1 MISVAIVNYRLCNL
15 DSIGRAV
22 TECGGKAIVTR
33 DPDVVVKADQ
43 VILPGVGSFAAAMR
57 NLAEDG
63 LDQAL
68 REVAKTKSTPLL
80 GICLGMQLLA
90 EGSSEAAEN
99 IEGLGIVAG
108 RNLRLAPRQGE
119 RVPHIGWNAVEARRP
134 CALLNKIPDG
144 SDFYFVHS
152 YHLVSPDPMVA
163 ATSPYCGSFASVIS
177 DGSVMGTQFHP
188 EKSQKA
194 GFQLLRNFLSI
205 GRDPHLA

>member
-15 DSIGRAV
+15 DSIARAV
-22 TECGGKAIVTR
+22 SECGGEPVVTR
-33 DPDVVVKADQ
+33 EPEVVLTADQ

-68 REVAKTKSTPLL
+68 RAVAGRRSTPLM

-90 EGSSEAAEN
+90 QGSSEASEDVA
-99 IEGLGIVAG
+99 GLGIIPG
-108 RNLRLAPRQGE
+108 TNLRLAPRQGE
-119 RVPHIGWNAVEARRP
+119 RVPHIGWNAVEKRRP
-134 CALLNKIPDG
+134 CSLLSGIPDG

-152 YHLVSPDPMVA
+152 YHLISPDPMVV
-163 ATSPYCGSFASVIS
+163 ATSSYCGSFASVVQ

-205 GRDPHLA
+205 GQDRLLA